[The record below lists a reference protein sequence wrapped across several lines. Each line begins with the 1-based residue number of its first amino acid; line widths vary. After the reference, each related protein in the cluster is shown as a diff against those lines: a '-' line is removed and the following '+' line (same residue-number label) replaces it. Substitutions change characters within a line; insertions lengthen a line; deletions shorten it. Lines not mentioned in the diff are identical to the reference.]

1 MTDSSEDS
9 KKPLNQ
15 ILNEQ
20 NSIIQLFLD
29 QFKFKQ
35 SLLTIFSHTSIN
47 ITPRFIDAFVL
58 FIFLAFIFGINGLV
72 KWDPTTPMITLG
84 IIALFA
90 IIELI
95 GTNTTFFK
103 KFFDTDK
110 KTRSFLDNLDSMST
124 KQIEDDIN
132 YLNFSSSNMNYL
144 LSIVEKDKNKIS
156 PHIVEKILNS
166 QDLTKENLDKIF
178 SPTLLQNLRERT
190 IILILFKKME
200 KLTPENINTVFE
212 TFKDNDQILK
222 VLFATQYDS
231 KSLLKYDEESHKLT
245 GYFEKYQVKK
255 EQYDVFLKLIP
266 INHFEGIKSGFL
278 LILWIIFLLAEIV
291 VSFSVPYSQNV
302 DIIAKMFA
310 ILFVPVFLS
319 SLIVVIFVMPVLRFF
334 RRRYTDHF
342 LKNVLK

>member
-9 KKPLNQ
+9 KKTLNQ

-35 SLLTIFSHTSIN
+35 SLLTIFSQTSIN

-58 FIFLAFIFGINGLV
+58 FLFLTFIFGINGLV

-156 PHIVEKILNS
+156 PHIVEKILTS

-178 SPTLLQNLRERT
+178 SPNLLQNLREKT
-190 IILILFKKME
+190 IITILFKKME
-200 KLTPENINTVFE
+200 KLTLENINAVYD
-212 TFKDNDQILK
+212 TFRDNDQILK

-231 KSLLKYDEESHKLT
+231 KSLLKHDGEAQKLN

-255 EQYDVFLKLIP
+255 EQYDLLLKLIP
-266 INHFEGIKSGFL
+266 ISHFEGIKAGFL
-278 LILWIIFLLAEIV
+278 LLLWLIFLLAGIV
-291 VSFSVPYSQNV
+291 ASFSPPYSQNV
-302 DIIAKMFA
+302 DIISKMFS
-310 ILFVPVFLS
+310 ILFVPFFVS

-334 RRRYTDHF
+334 KHHYTNRF
-342 LKNVLK
+342 LKNVMK